1 MSVLSLGSQAALVP
15 HTYPMEIIGGLLAG
29 AFIGGVLGFIGAGGA
44 MLSVPILLYIFNF
57 TPQAATTAAIAVVL
71 SAAIS
76 GLLPKIKSKEVL
88 FKEASIIWALGLVTN
103 IGFSIIAHRLS
114 DSVITTGFS
123 IVLVTAGTMML
134 IKPIAGTEKK
144 VPFFWLVVISLVI
157 GSMTGLFGIGGGF
170 LAIPVLVLFFKV
182 PQGKAAGT
190 SLAIIAINSI
200 TAFFG
205 HYQSWSLVTWT
216 VPISMAIAAV
226 IVARF
231 ASIKSGQINPT
242 VLRKSFAFLLYAIAI
257 FTLMET
263 WVIA

>member
-1 MSVLSLGSQAALVP
+1 ML
-15 HTYPMEIIGGLLAG
+15 HDWPMEIIGGLIAG
-29 AFIGGVLGFIGAGGA
+29 GFIGAVLGFIGAGGA
-44 MLSVPILLYIFNF
+44 MLSVPILLYIFGF

-71 SAAIS
+71 TAAIS

-88 FKEASIIWALGLVTN
+88 FKEAAVIWALGLVTN
-103 IGFSIIAHRLS
+103 LGFSLIAHRIS
-114 DSVITTGFS
+114 DSVLTTGFS
-123 IVLVTAGTMML
+123 LVLFTAGTAML

-144 VPFFWLVVISLVI
+144 IPFIWLVVMSLVI

-170 LAIPVLVLFFKV
+170 LAVPVLVLFFNV

-205 HYQSWSLVTWT
+205 HYQSWSEVTWT
-216 VPISMAIAAV
+216 VPIAMSIAAV
-226 IVARF
+226 IVARI
-231 ASIKSGQINPT
+231 ASIKSGQMNQAF
-242 VLRKSFAFLLYAIAI
+242 LRKAFAGLLYSIAI
-257 FTLMET
+257 FTLLQT

>member
-1 MSVLSLGSQAALVP
+1 
-15 HTYPMEIIGGLLAG
+15 MEIVAGLIAGG
-29 AFIGGVLGFIGAGGA
+29 FIGAVLGFIGAGGA
-44 MLSVPILLYIFNF
+44 MLSVPILLYIFGF
-57 TPQAATTAAIAVVL
+57 TAQAATTAALAVVL

-76 GLLPKIKSKEVL
+76 GLLPKIRSKEVL

-103 IGFSIIAHRLS
+103 IGFSLIVYRLS

-123 IVLVTAGTMML
+123 LVLFLAGTAML

-144 VPFFWLVVISLVI
+144 IPIFWLVLISLVI

-170 LAIPVLVLFFKV
+170 LAIPILVLFFKV

-205 HYQSWSLVTWT
+205 HYQSWSEVTWT
-216 VPISMAIAAV
+216 VPIVMSIAAV

-231 ASIKSGQINPT
+231 ASIKSGQVNQVI
-242 VLRKSFAFLLYAIAI
+242 LKKAFAGLLYLVAI
-257 FTLMET
+257 FTLLQT

>member
-1 MSVLSLGSQAALVP
+1 
-15 HTYPMEIIGGLLAG
+15 MEIISGLLAG
-29 AFIGGVLGFIGAGGA
+29 GFIGAVLGFIGAGGA
-44 MLSVPILLYIFNF
+44 MLSVPILLYIFDF
-57 TPQAATTAAIAVVL
+57 TPQAATTAAIAVVFT
-71 SAAIS
+71 AAIS

-88 FKEASIIWALGLVTN
+88 FKEASVIWALGLVTN

-114 DSVITTGFS
+114 DSVITTGFAL
-123 IVLVTAGTMML
+123 VLLSAGTAML
-134 IKPIAGTEKK
+134 IKPVAGTEKK
-144 VPFFWLVVISLVI
+144 IPSIWLVVMSLVI

-205 HYQSWSLVTWT
+205 HYHNWSEVTWT
-216 VPISMAIAAV
+216 VPIAMSIGAV
-226 IVARF
+226 IIARF
-231 ASIKSGQINPT
+231 ASIKSGQMNATI
-242 VLRKSFAFLLYAIAI
+242 LRKSFASLLYSIAV
-257 FTLMET
+257 FTLLET

>member
-1 MSVLSLGSQAALVP
+1 
-15 HTYPMEIIGGLLAG
+15 MEIVAGLLAG
-29 AFIGGVLGFIGAGGA
+29 GFIGAVLGFIGAGGA
-44 MLSVPILLYIFNF
+44 MLSVPILLYIFGF
-57 TPQAATTAAIAVVL
+57 TAQAATTAALAVVL

-103 IGFSIIAHRLS
+103 IGFSLIVYRLS

-123 IVLVTAGTMML
+123 LVLFLAGTAML

-144 VPFFWLVVISLVI
+144 IPIFWLVLISLVI

-170 LAIPVLVLFFKV
+170 LAIPILVLFFKV

-205 HYQSWSLVTWT
+205 HYQSWSEVTWT
-216 VPISMAIAAV
+216 VPIVMSIAAV

-231 ASIKSGQINPT
+231 ASIKSGQVNQVI
-242 VLRKSFAFLLYAIAI
+242 LKKAFAGLLYLVGI
-257 FTLMET
+257 FTLLQT